1 MLYEFTCKRCEA
13 PFVSRDKRR
22 QYCSWP
28 CWRQDRPSVADRLWA
43 RVDRA
48 SPDEC
53 WPWTGHR
60 KSGGYGHMSVNNAL
74 VLTHRIAWEI
84 ANGPIPQGMCVCHHC
99 DNPPCCNPAHLFLG
113 TPAENTADMDAKG
126 RRGTVAAR
134 GVGYSGE

>member
-1 MLYEFTCKRCEA
+1 
-13 PFVSRDKRR
+13 
-22 QYCSWP
+22 
-28 CWRQDRPSVADRLWA
+28 
-43 RVDRA
+43 
-48 SPDEC
+48 
-53 WPWTGHR
+53 
-60 KSGGYGHMSVNNAL
+60 MSVNNAL